1 MKKLVY
7 LLVGFLLTGATTFA
21 TNTNANYSSI
31 YSKGYGNSFIF
42 VEQGVEFAVFPDGQ
56 FDFNVDQYSPN
67 FSAYSNYNG
76 VSISYNTG
84 HSYDAYVQYDDFGA
98 VVQIENVPIYY
109 DYYGRISQ
117 AGNIHINYN
126 NRGYVS
132 RVGGL
137 YVHYNRYNRYSHY
150 TGYINIYNRHY
161 VYRPWHTYYVIP
173 RVNLCVVFHK
183 PYRQYYN
190 PYRYTYYR
198 PYRDNYRPHV
208 SYTYNRR
215 GNNKV
220 ASNRSYRSD
229 RYKQTGPRGER
240 AKQTVRPS
248 RNNSLAANT
257 NANVRENSRQVNTRE
272 NTISTRPQSRENT
285 NGRIAQTRP
294 STREDFRAIKPREN
308 TKSTKPKVRGNSQS
322 IPNTSSTERPR
333 TEKPRINQSQQRPN
347 ITSTQKPRTSKPKQS
362 TVTRQNNRKTHTVTQ
377 RPTTSRP
384 SKARVSQS
392 KSSKP
397 KTSRFSSSSRSTKRS
412 KM

>member
-285 NGRIAQTRP
+285 M
-294 STREDFRAIKPREN
+294 
-308 TKSTKPKVRGNSQS
+308 STKPKVRGNSQS
-322 IPNTSSTERPR
+322 KPNTSSTERPR

-347 ITSTQKPRTSKPKQS
+347 RTSAQKPRTSKPKQS

-377 RPTTSRP
+377 RPTSSRP